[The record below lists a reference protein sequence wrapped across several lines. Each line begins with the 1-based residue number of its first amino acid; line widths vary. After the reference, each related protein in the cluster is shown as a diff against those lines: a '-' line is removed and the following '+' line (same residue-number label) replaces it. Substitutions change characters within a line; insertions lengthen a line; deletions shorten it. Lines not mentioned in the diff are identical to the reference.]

1 MMLSAPLV
9 EQLARERERERARR
23 VRPDYLLQ
31 GDLERSHRRP
41 LRALAPKV
49 GRLLVSVG
57 ARLGGLPD
65 GMAPASRRGGGS
77 GGGGGGARWA
87 EAGGLSVTPGG
98 AGADG
103 RRPSRR

>member
-1 MMLSAPLV
+1 MLSAPLV

-49 GRLLVSVG
+49 GRLLVSAG

-65 GMAPASRRGGGS
+65 GMGPPSRCGCVGT
-77 GGGGGGARWA
+77 RWA
-87 EAGGLSVTPGG
+87 EAGGLTLVLGG
-98 AGADG
+98 RGSDG
-103 RRPSRR
+103 RRPGPR